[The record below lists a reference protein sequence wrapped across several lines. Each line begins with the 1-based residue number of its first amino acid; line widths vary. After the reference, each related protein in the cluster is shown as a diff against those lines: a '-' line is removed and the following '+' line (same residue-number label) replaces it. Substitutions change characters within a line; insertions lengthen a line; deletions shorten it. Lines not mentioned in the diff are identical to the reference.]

1 MKKAFAATLMAGA
14 TTMALIL
21 GACGG
26 QQASSSSA
34 QQPANSSSQQQS
46 SSSSS
51 AQTSSS
57 SSEQQAASSSAQQ
70 TSSSAAPQASSSAAT
85 QQQGTQMG
93 EEEAK
98 NIALKDA
105 GVSESQVTQLSVHL
119 ETDDGVTKYD
129 VDFHVGQKEYD
140 YDIDPTTGAIL
151 KAKSEVDD

>member
-34 QQPANSSSQQQS
+34 QQQASSSSSQQQS

-51 AQTSSS
+51 AQQTSSS
-57 SSEQQAASSSAQQ
+57 SSEQQTSSSAAQQ
-70 TSSSAAPQASSSAAT
+70 TSSQPASSSATT
-85 QQQGTQMG
+85 QQQGTQISD
-93 EEEAK
+93 EEAK

-105 GVSESQVTQLSVHL
+105 GVSEQEVTQLSVHL
-119 ETDDGVTKYD
+119 DTDDGVTKWE

-140 YDIDPTTGAIL
+140 YDIDPATGAIL
-151 KAKSEVDD
+151 KGKSEIDD

>member
-34 QQPANSSSQQQS
+34 QQQASSSSSQQQS

-51 AQTSSS
+51 AQQTSSS
-57 SSEQQAASSSAQQ
+57 SSEQQTSSSAAQQ
-70 TSSSAAPQASSSAAT
+70 TSSQPTSSGATT
-85 QQQGTQMG
+85 QQQGTQISD
-93 EEEAK
+93 EEAK
-98 NIALKDA
+98 NIAFKDA
-105 GVSESQVTQLSVHL
+105 GVSEQEVTHLSVHL
-119 ETDDGVTKYD
+119 DTDDGVTKWE

-140 YDIDPTTGAIL
+140 YDIDPATGAIL
-151 KAKSEVDD
+151 KGKSEIDD